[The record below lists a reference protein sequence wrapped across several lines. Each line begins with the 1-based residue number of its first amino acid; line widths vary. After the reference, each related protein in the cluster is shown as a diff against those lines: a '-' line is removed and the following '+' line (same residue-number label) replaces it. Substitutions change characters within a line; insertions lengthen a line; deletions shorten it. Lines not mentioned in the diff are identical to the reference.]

1 MSRKVRKIPR
11 ALRRE
16 KPTRR
21 EGNPD
26 AWLEQQM
33 QAANLSSFVS
43 SEPTHSK
50 PRQLRR
56 VEPKRRTR
64 ENFHDE
70 YGGGGGDYRSS
81 APSDVF
87 MAAGSTFSWRADG
100 SVVYDKLCAPR
111 KAR

>member
-70 YGGGGGDYRSS
+70 YGGGGGDYRS
-81 APSDVF
+81 
-87 MAAGSTFSWRADG
+87 AG
-100 SVVYDKLCAPR
+100 R
-111 KAR
+111 KQPVQSQRSREPARKKR